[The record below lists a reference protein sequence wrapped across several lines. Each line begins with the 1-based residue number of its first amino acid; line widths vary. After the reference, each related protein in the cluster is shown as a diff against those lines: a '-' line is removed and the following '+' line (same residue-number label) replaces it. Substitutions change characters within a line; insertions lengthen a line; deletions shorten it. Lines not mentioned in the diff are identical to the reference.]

1 MALRAAAT
9 VQARP
14 QRVVWVLRGAL
25 LALCL
30 VVGTARH
37 HVIPSVAAVVVLLSV
52 AWLTGQL
59 SQESVLA
66 RLGRAAEVVVTC
78 AAIVVTGR
86 SASPFFVA
94 LIVPVLAAGLFSGAL
109 DAVLLTGLA
118 SAGVLV
124 VGALGH
130 LLGRVSYASS
140 AGQAVML
147 ALAIGLVAAWAR
159 RLLRLQPA
167 VDQPLFATAYR
178 LLTQLRTIARQL
190 PGTLDPVA
198 VASVLLDDLMREVGA
213 HRGAVF
219 ARTDGGRL
227 ITLAGNADE
236 APHWDVDLAGDSLF
250 GEAWTTQ
257 QPRSAAAPDDN
268 WLVVLPLVLGIR
280 TIGLVA
286 LEGDD
291 HPPTE
296 STQDTVLSTCSDA
309 ALRIETAL
317 LFAEVRGIATAE
329 ERQRLAREI
338 HDGIAQEL
346 VIVGYGVDNA
356 LAELPPD
363 AGEARSALQGLRIE
377 VTRLISELRLS
388 LFDLRSDIDPH
399 GGLGAAISAY
409 LRTVGSSSG
418 LTVHIT
424 LDEAPQRFPA
434 ATEAELFRITQEA
447 ITNARKHARASNLW
461 VTVEA
466 RPPRARITVGDD
478 GVGMTAARRQDSY
491 GQSIMR
497 ERADRLGAVLQV
509 GDRDGGGTRVAV
521 QLDAPTQTRRL
532 SAAGGR
538 PGRGSSADRPTDR

>member
-1 MALRAAAT
+1 M
-9 VQARP
+9 
-14 QRVVWVLRGAL
+14 
-25 LALCL
+25 
-30 VVGTARH
+30 
-37 HVIPSVAAVVVLLSV
+37 LLSV
-52 AWLTGQL
+52 AWLTARL
-59 SQESVLA
+59 YQESLLA
-66 RLGRAAEVVVTC
+66 RIGRAAEVVVTC

-124 VGALGH
+124 VGALEH
-130 LLGRVSYASS
+130 LLRRVSYASS
-140 AGQAVML
+140 AGQAVVL

-198 VASVLLDDLMREVGA
+198 VSGFLLDDLMSEVSA

-219 ARTDGGRL
+219 ARTEGGRL
-227 ITLAGNADE
+227 VTLAGNAAE
-236 APHWDVDLAGDSLF
+236 ATHWDVDIAGDTVF
-250 GEAWTTQ
+250 GEAWATQ
-257 QPRSAAAPDDN
+257 QPRSAAAPDAG

-286 LEGDD
+286 LEGGDPPPADD
-291 HPPTE
+291 L
-296 STQDTVLSTCSDA
+296 QDKLSSKCSDA
-309 ALRIETAL
+309 ALRIETAM
-317 LFAEVRGIATAE
+317 LFSDVRGIATAE

-363 AGEARSALQGLRIE
+363 AAESRSALQGLRVE

-409 LRTVGSSSG
+409 LRTVGSTSG

-424 LDEAPQRFPA
+424 LDESPQRFPA

-466 RPPRARITVGDD
+466 RPPRAQITVGDD
-478 GVGMTAARRQDSY
+478 GVGMTAARRRDSY

-497 ERADRLGAVLQV
+497 ERADRIGAALHI
-509 GDRDGGGTRVAV
+509 GDRDGGGTQVAV
-521 QLDAPTQTRRL
+521 RLEAPAQARTL

-538 PGRGSSADRPTDR
+538 PGRGSRADRPTDR